1 MQNFFVAFQIKTLRE
16 IRENKKLFIEEKT
29 NTFRQYSKISSLSL
43 VQTALGSGSEIHLL
57 FSSRYWLWYFP
68 CPHKIATIG

>member
-57 FSSRYWLWYFP
+57 FSSRY
-68 CPHKIATIG
+68 